1 MKAILYHNI
10 AIYNGVNEV
19 SKKKKKKEMKC
30 QWQDPQRW
38 SQLKNLK
45 KILDG
50 LPCNLVQT
58 FVLSFWES
66 VQNVALC

>member
-1 MKAILYHNI
+1 MSVTRSTTLVTTEK
-10 AIYNGVNEV
+10 
-19 SKKKKKKEMKC
+19 S
-30 QWQDPQRW
+30 
-38 SQLKNLK
+38 K